1 MNDKRINKLNDRKR
15 KLDHEYNQGKDYFME
30 TSMENFIEPNRLY
43 NNSMYQSFINTL
55 NEKYQ
60 DESIDEKN
68 SPRD

>member
-43 NNSMYQSFINTL
+43 NNSMYQAFVDTL
-55 NEKYQ
+55 NEQYQ

>member
-1 MNDKRINKLNDRKR
+1 MNDKKINKLNDRKR
-15 KLDHEYNQGKDYFME
+15 KLNHEYNQGKDYFME

-43 NNSMYQSFINTL
+43 NNSMYQAFVDTL
-55 NEKYQ
+55 NEQYQ

>member
-1 MNDKRINKLNDRKR
+1 
-15 KLDHEYNQGKDYFME
+15 
-30 TSMENFIEPNRLY
+30 MENFIEPNRLY
-43 NNSMYQSFINTL
+43 NNSMYQAFVDTL

>member
-30 TSMENFIEPNRLY
+30 TSMENFVEPNRLY
-43 NNSMYQSFINTL
+43 NNSMYQAFVDTL
-55 NEKYQ
+55 NEQYQ

>member
-1 MNDKRINKLNDRKR
+1 MNDKKINKLNDRKR

-43 NNSMYQSFINTL
+43 NNSMYQAFVDTL
-55 NEKYQ
+55 NKQYQ

>member
-1 MNDKRINKLNDRKR
+1 MNDKKINKLDDRKR

-43 NNSMYQSFINTL
+43 NNSMYQAFVDTL
-55 NEKYQ
+55 NEQYQ

>member
-1 MNDKRINKLNDRKR
+1 MNDKKINKLNDRKR
-15 KLDHEYNQGKDYFME
+15 KLNHEYNQGKDYFME

-43 NNSMYQSFINTL
+43 NNSMYQAFVDTL

>member
-1 MNDKRINKLNDRKR
+1 MNDKKINKLSDRKR

-43 NNSMYQSFINTL
+43 NNSMYQAFVDTL
-55 NEKYQ
+55 NEQYQ

>member
-43 NNSMYQSFINTL
+43 NNSMYQSFVNTL

>member
-1 MNDKRINKLNDRKR
+1 MNDKKINKLNDRKR
-15 KLDHEYNQGKDYFME
+15 KLDHEYNQVKDYFME

-43 NNSMYQSFINTL
+43 NNSMYQAFVDTL
-55 NEKYQ
+55 NEQYQ